1 MKAAAIENAQTP
13 VMTKRQY
20 NALEKVFAAEIE
32 RRLPLQS
39 KALVY
44 EELERLGFV
53 KMDTETMGND
63 RFGAIVVKGWY
74 LTQLGRLAYCM
85 EC

>member
-1 MKAAAIENAQTP
+1 MK
-13 VMTKRQY
+13 KRHY
-20 NALEKVFAAEIE
+20 KALERVFAAEIE

-53 KMDTETMGND
+53 KLDTEQMG
-63 RFGAIVVKGWY
+63 IVKVSGWY
-74 LTQLGRLAYCM
+74 LTQLGRLAYCA